1 MKSSFLSRGTEGP
14 ILLDLALSVRS
25 PLEACSYDGI
35 KSNNLVVD
43 FPISVSIL
51 KKQRSSPCS
60 LYFNKSM

>member
-14 ILLDLALSVRS
+14 ILLDLALSVRF

-43 FPISVSIL
+43 FPLSVSIL